1 MIDAT
6 CLITVSRFKV
16 LWLRIVGRI
25 AYYEIISKVFAYH
38 IQIEHNGTEILA
50 PRNSVM
56 MWKLCQLTVWLGL
69 CSPDVSMSFPARL
82 KYFPST
88 SFPTSS
94 KPFSVAFPSEV
105 TGVKRL
111 AYFIFLIPGFDKISS
126 HILCTKSTGS
136 IGRRVLKNKT
146 HCKSK

>member
-6 CLITVSRFKV
+6 CLMTVSRFKV

-25 AYYEIISKVFAYH
+25 AYYEIISNVFAYH

-50 PRNSVM
+50 PHNSAM

-88 SFPTSS
+88 CFPTSS
-94 KPFSVAFPSEV
+94 KPFSVAFPNEV

-111 AYFIFLIPGFDKISS
+111 AYDNISS

-136 IGRRVLKNKT
+136 IGCRVLKNKT